1 MTPRRAVTAALLAAL
16 AVGAGAGRVAAQNPP
31 AGGTIHGQVVDSLT
45 DSAVAGAHVL
55 LPGTQL
61 SASSDERGEFTIAG
75 VAPGAYVLRVLAIGF
90 TPVARRSLAV
100 AAGATLEVR
109 IAMARTPLELAG
121 IDVTATGSAQQLG
134 EASVSVAVLQK
145 QDLLRHGA
153 VGVQDALPYVPG
165 VDMNHGEVDIRGASG
180 VSEGIGSR
188 VLMLLDGH
196 PVLTGDGGEIDYE
209 ELPIMDVERVEVV
222 KGSQSALYGS
232 SAMGGVVN
240 LITAP
245 IEPRPATAMRVHYG
259 AYDLPDAFRFGGPR
273 PDYWGLD
280 LQHSLAVGP
289 VGIRLAL
296 GREASDGYQQNG
308 DFSRYLA
315 RLKLSS
321 MPGTTHPWDAYVL
334 WSTLRSGQFYTW
346 LADSQPYQVPPVA
359 LGDWDRVSHLLA
371 GGSYAAVAGS
381 HALLKL
387 EPSLSYVGVRDHMHD
402 SHNWHEAL
410 RSELN
415 TQLAFNP
422 GSAHAV
428 TAGVDVAGTAV
439 NSSYYGSK
447 WLTDAA
453 PYGQEELAVTRALR
467 LTAGVRLDYHHVD
480 GGRAE
485 TTLNPKLSA
494 AFTPDSPFALRASFG
509 RGYRAPSAIEQFV
522 QTTQQ
527 GARVVPDSA
536 LHGETA
542 WSGELGGSAS
552 LGRVWLDAALF
563 QSWYRGLIGP
573 AAVPGQLLTFSFQNV
588 QRAQVRGLDA
598 TAKVSVADR
607 SVDLTCS
614 YLYLDTRDDST
625 GLPLP
630 YRSRH
635 TVTASVDVLGGLAGL
650 DVQYRSRVEQVLE
663 YPLDP
668 RGDITTVD
676 LRFGARVRGVTLY
689 ARVSN
694 LLQAKYVDVMER
706 NQGAPRSLLLSAMT
720 GL

>member
-1 MTPRRAVTAALLAAL
+1 MTRRRVALAALLAA
-16 AVGAGAGRVAAQNPP
+16 VTAGAGTERLAAQES
-31 AGGTIHGQVVDSLT
+31 ARGVIRGVVVDSLT

-55 LPGTQL
+55 LPGAQL
-61 SASSDERGEFTIAG
+61 SASSDDSGAFVITG
-75 VAPGAYVLRVLAIGF
+75 LTPGTYDLRVLAIGF
-90 TPVARRSLAV
+90 TPVFRKRLVV
-100 AAGATLEVR
+100 AAGATLDVR
-109 IAMARTPLELAG
+109 IAMDREALQLEG
-121 IDVTATGSAQQLG
+121 IDVTATGSAQRVG
-134 EASVSVAVLQK
+134 EEAVSVAVLQR
-145 QDLLRHGA
+145 QDLLRHSA
-153 VGVQDALPYVPG
+153 VGVSNALAYVPG
-165 VDMNHGEVDIRGASG
+165 VDMEHGEVDIRGASG

-209 ELPIMDVERVEVV
+209 QLPIMDVERVEVV

-232 SAMGGVVN
+232 AAMGGVVN

-245 IEPRPATAMRVHYG
+245 IDPQPATAMRLHYG
-259 AYDLPDAFRFGGPR
+259 VYDLPSEFRFGGPR

-280 LQHSLAVGP
+280 LQHSFVAGP
-289 VGIRLAL
+289 VGMRLAV
-296 GREASDGYQQNG
+296 GREASEGYQQNG
-308 DFSRYLA
+308 EYSRYLA
-315 RLKLSS
+315 RLKLTS
-321 MPGTTHPWDAYVL
+321 MPGASHPWDAYVI
-334 WSTLRSGQFYTW
+334 WATIRQGQFYGW

-359 LGDWDRVSHLLA
+359 LGDWNRVNHVLA
-371 GGSYAAVAGS
+371 GASYAAVAGS

-387 EPSLSYVGVRDHMHD
+387 DPSLSFVGVRDHMHD
-402 SHNWHEAL
+402 SQNWHEAL

-422 GSAHAV
+422 GSEHAV
-428 TAGVDVAGTAV
+428 TFGVDVAGTAV
-439 NSSYYGSK
+439 NSSYYGYK
-447 WLTDAA
+447 WITDAA
-453 PYGQEELAVTRALR
+453 PYGQEELAVSRALR
-467 LTAGVRLDYHHVD
+467 LTAGVRVDYHHVD

-485 TTLNPKLSA
+485 ETINPKIA
-494 AFTPDSPFALRASFG
+494 AAYTTDGPFALRASFG

-522 QTTQQ
+522 ATTQQ

-542 WSGELGGSAS
+542 WSGELGGSAT
-552 LGRVWLDAALF
+552 LGRVWVDGAVF
-563 QSWYRGLIGP
+563 QTWYRGLIGP

-598 TAKVSVADR
+598 TAKVSLAAR
-607 SVDLTCS
+607 RVDLSCN

-630 YRSRH
+630 YRSRN
-635 TVTASVDVLGGLAGL
+635 TVTASMDLLGGLAGL

-668 RGDITTVD
+668 RGDITTVA
-676 LRFGARVRGVTLY
+676 LRVGARLKGVMLF
-689 ARVSN
+689 AQVSN
-694 LLQAKYVDVMER
+694 LLQARYVDVMER
-706 NQGAPRSLLLSAMT
+706 NQGAPRSLLVTAMT

>member
-1 MTPRRAVTAALLAAL
+1 MIARRALTAALLG
-16 AVGAGAGRVAAQNPP
+16 VGAAGAGRLSAQNLP
-31 AGGTIHGQVVDSLT
+31 ARGAIHGVIVDSAT
-45 DSAVAGAHVL
+45 DSAVAGVHVL
-55 LPGTQL
+55 IPGTQL
-61 SASSDERGEFTIAG
+61 TTSSDEKGAFVFAAIS
-75 VAPGAYVLRVLAIGF
+75 PGSYALRALAIGF
-90 TPVARRSLAV
+90 TAVARQGLV
-100 AAGATLEVR
+100 VTAGDTLEVR
-109 IAMARTPLELAG
+109 IAMAREPLQLAG
-121 IDVTATGSAQQLG
+121 IDVTATGSAQQVG
-134 EASVSVAVLQK
+134 ESSVSVAVLQRA
-145 QDLLRHGA
+145 DLLRHGA
-153 VGVQDALPYVPG
+153 VEVQDALPFVPG
-165 VDMNHGEVDIRGASG
+165 VDMEHGEVDIRGASG

-209 ELPIMDVERVEVV
+209 DLPIMDVERVEVV

-245 IEPRPATAMRVHYG
+245 VDPRPATAMRLLYG
-259 AYDLPDAFRFGGPR
+259 VYDVPSAFRFGGPR

-280 LQHSLAVGP
+280 LQHSFVAGP
-289 VGIRLAL
+289 VGIRLDF

-308 DFSRYLA
+308 EFSRYLA
-315 RLKLSS
+315 RLKLTS
-321 MPGTTHPWDAYVL
+321 MPGASHPWDAYMI
-334 WSTLRSGQFYTW
+334 WATIRSGQFAAW
-346 LADSQPYQVPPVA
+346 LADSEPYEVPPVA
-359 LGDWDRVSHLLA
+359 LGDWNRVNHLLA
-371 GGSYAAVAGS
+371 GASYAAVAGS

-387 EPSLSYVGVRDHMHD
+387 DPSLSYVGVRDHMHD
-402 SHNWHEAL
+402 SRNWHEAL

-422 GSAHAV
+422 GSEHAV

-439 NSSYYGSK
+439 NSSYYGYK
-447 WLTDAA
+447 WITDAA
-453 PYGQEELAVTRALR
+453 PYGQEELTVTPDVKV
-467 LTAGVRLDYHHVD
+467 TAGVRLDYHHVD

-494 AFTPDSPFALRASFG
+494 AFTPDGPFALRASFG

-522 QTTQQ
+522 STTQQ

-542 WSGELGGSAS
+542 WSGEVGGSAT
-552 LGRVWLDAALF
+552 LGNVWLDGALF

-573 AAVPGQLLTFSFQNV
+573 AGVPGQILTFSFQNV

-598 TAKVSVADR
+598 TAKVSVAGR
-607 SVDLTCS
+607 RVDLSCN

-635 TVTASVDVLGGLAGL
+635 TVTASLDLLGGLAGM
-650 DVQYRSRVEQVLE
+650 DVEYRSRVEEVLE
-663 YPLDP
+663 YPLDA

-676 LRFGARVRGVTLY
+676 VRLGARVRGVTFF
-689 ARVSN
+689 AKVAN
-694 LLQAKYVDVMER
+694 LLQARYVDVMER
-706 NQGAPRSLLLSAMT
+706 NEGAPRSLEVTAST